1 MGTFIIFFKNHF
13 SEKIGY
19 IRVYR
24 KRVNPLSK
32 NIKLLNFNFT
42 KIGIKMTKIIF
53 LILICSFHSFA
64 QSQNGISIIGNLGV
78 GTNTPREKLEIL
90 GNIHLRGILK
100 FDEDGAIANSH
111 INTYETNIVGGG
123 ASIYSRYFFGHYGDL
138 IIQGINTPYAGNIHF
153 VTNSTVGSTPT
164 MRMIVMNTGNIGIGN
179 FAPYTNPLA
188 RLHIQDGDI
197 YLQNPSTGVI
207 MKSPNG
213 QCWRLSVSNTGQSL
227 FSLIACPN

>member
-1 MGTFIIFFKNHF
+1 
-13 SEKIGY
+13 
-19 IRVYR
+19 
-24 KRVNPLSK
+24 
-32 NIKLLNFNFT
+32 
-42 KIGIKMTKIIF
+42 MTKTL
-53 LILICSFHSFA
+53 LIVLIQSFSIYSFA
-64 QSQNGISIIGNLGV
+64 QNQNGISIIGNLGV

-100 FDEDGAIANSH
+100 FDEDGVIANSH

-153 VTNSTVGSTPT
+153 VTNSIVGSAPT
-164 MRMIVMNTGNIGIGN
+164 MRMVVMNTGNIGIGSFN
-179 FAPYTNPLA
+179 AYANPLA

-213 QCWRLSVSNTGQSL
+213 QCWRLSVSNTGQPS
-227 FSLIACPN
+227 FSLITCPN